1 LASRAF
7 FSKATRQSADFR
19 KKLGGTV
26 PA

>member
-1 LASRAF
+1 LASRAS
-7 FSKATRQSADFR
+7 FSKATRQSAEFR